1 MLLELVNRSI
11 QMTEL
16 ERGAAVEK
24 GISSRPLPE
33 LRVGHQASCRNH
45 VECGVGNVNGG
56 GVRLLQIPQFTGH
69 AELIPDLTISAGADH
84 QRAIVGVRICGGLAF
99 RMQALETIFQR
110 RLLHLVLVRVKP
122 LNLGSE
128 LLQDIRI
135 LLSQSIQTTKVLD
148 RSAGALFTDRVPE
161 GLAEGDVFHAS
172 IFLDDKMHNRLTC
185 KYTMII
191 PCNER
196 KK

>member
-1 MLLELVNRSI
+1 
-11 QMTEL
+11 
-16 ERGAAVEK
+16 
-24 GISSRPLPE
+24 
-33 LRVGHQASCRNH
+33 
-45 VECGVGNVNGG
+45 
-56 GVRLLQIPQFTGH
+56 
-69 AELIPDLTISAGADH
+69 
-84 QRAIVGVRICGGLAF
+84 
-99 RMQALETIFQR
+99 MQALETIFQR

-128 LLQDIRI
+128 LLQDVRI